1 MDRSRATLAMIPAL
15 RTSVIISNH
24 ARNHSYPIA
33 EAAAEA
39 GYLRKFVTGVYYKPE
54 TRGGQLFH
62 SLASRVGQRDRKRL
76 EGRRSDRIPDEQVVS
91 VWVPEVLEQLAARA
105 LSRFGGDPRPAT
117 YLKCE
122 AFDLAVARRHFER
135 CAIFHGFEQCALFSL
150 RRARQLGAITVLD
163 QPIIHRTELDR
174 IEREER
180 ARMGVPMP
188 TSRPFWFDKHV
199 ARKYAEHALTDYAF
213 VGLDFPKRTLVK
225 NGFAPDRVFV
235 IPYGTDVTSYRPIV
249 RPPRPGFNVLYV
261 GPLHYWKGLHYLL
274 DVVPKLDVPGARLTI
289 VGRADPDW
297 APYFLPRIAALGER
311 VRHIPGLPKAE
322 IEQVY
327 AEADVL
333 VFPSLVGGIGLVCYE
348 AMATGLPVITSD
360 GDVVIRDGVDGLSI
374 PLADLD
380 GWRRALTDL
389 ARDRQRRLALG
400 AAGAER
406 VKAFSWDA
414 YRRGIIAAYET
425 IWERERGGRAGAGS
439 AS

>member
-1 MDRSRATLAMIPAL
+1 MIPAL
-15 RTSVIISNH
+15 REGVIISNH

-39 GYLRKFVTGVYYKPE
+39 GYLRKFVTGVYYKPS
-54 TRGGQLFH
+54 TLGGRTLRA
-62 SLASRVGQRDRKRL
+62 LAGRAGEREVKRL
-76 EGRRSDRIPDEQVVS
+76 EGRRSERIPDEQVVS
-91 VWVPEVLEQLAARA
+91 VPVPELLEQVAARA
-105 LSRFGGDPRPAT
+105 VSHFGGDPRPAT

-122 AFDLAVARRHFER
+122 AFDLVVARRHLER
-135 CAIFHGFEQCALFSL
+135 CVIFHGFEQCALFSL
-150 RRARQLGAITVLD
+150 RRARRLGAITVLD

-174 IEREER
+174 IELEER

-188 TSRPFWFDKHV
+188 TRRPFWFEKHV

-213 VGLDFPKRTLVK
+213 VGLDFPKRTMVK
-225 NGFAPDRVFV
+225 HGFAPERVFV
-235 IPYGTDVTSYRPIV
+235 IPYGTDVGSYRPIE
-249 RPPRPGFNVLYV
+249 RPPRSGFNVLYV

-274 DVVPKLDVPGARLTI
+274 DLVPTLEVPGARLTI

-311 VRHIPGLPKAE
+311 VRHVPGLPKADME
-322 IEQVY
+322 RVY

-380 GWRRALTDL
+380 GWRRALTEL
-389 ARDRQRRLALG
+389 ARDRPRRLALG

-406 VKAFSWDA
+406 VKVFSWDA
-414 YRRGIIAAYET
+414 YRRGIIDAYET
-425 IWERERGGRAGAGS
+425 IWDRERGRRPPSGPEA